1 MKQTQEREVKI
12 YSGHHSMWSNDI
24 KRDQAQE
31 FKEGR
36 NKLNERLENSYKWVR
51 K

>member
-24 KRDQAQE
+24 KRTNHRNSKKAETNLMKDQITPVS
-31 FKEGR
+31 G
-36 NKLNERLENSYKWVR
+36 
-51 K
+51 